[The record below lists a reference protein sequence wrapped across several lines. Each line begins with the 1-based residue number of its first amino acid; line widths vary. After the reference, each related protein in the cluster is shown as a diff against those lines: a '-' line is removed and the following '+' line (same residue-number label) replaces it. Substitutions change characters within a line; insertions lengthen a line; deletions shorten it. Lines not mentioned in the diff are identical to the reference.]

1 MTSPHQ
7 FTGAMGEG
15 TFQTYA
21 ASQGWECW
29 RGVGNTSCDFVINHP
44 DYIKP
49 RKVEVKTATPT
60 ERTGRANN
68 HTLAAQFDPKKFDHL
83 FFVTPH
89 GSYWIP
95 VGDLSKSSI
104 RIACDP
110 DGVALNDKYKGYL
123 V

>member
-1 MTSPHQ
+1 MTSVNQ

-44 DYIKP
+44 DWVRP
-49 RKVEVKTATPT
+49 RKVEVKTVTATP
-60 ERTGRANN
+60 RSGRDKF
-68 HTLAAQFDPKKFDHL
+68 TLAAVFDPKKFDHL

-95 VGDLSKSSI
+95 ASELPKCSI
-104 RIACDP
+104 RMACDP
-110 DGVALNDKYKGYL
+110 EGHTLNDKYERFMT
-123 V
+123 